1 MEHEIREAPLNLYNP
16 TAKDAETLLAE
27 FIDRK
32 KLLARILDIVQHN
45 VPDRPQQHVIVVGPR
60 GMGKTTLLC
69 AIRYSV
75 QKDDALSQEWLPL
88 QFNEEQYGIGDL
100 ADFWLEALRH
110 LEIELKSVPSKSDQ
124 LLNEASD
131 KLAQQAQNA
140 FFELLAQ
147 SGRRALLLVDNI
159 NGLFAAIDDGIALN
173 KLRALWMT
181 DPRMMV
187 IGATPSHFDEVSAVD
202 QAFHDF
208 FRIFYLD
215 RLTQEELEV
224 FLRHLAEMR
233 GDAQV
238 IHAIEHEP
246 QRIAAMRILTGGNPR
261 LVMLGYRVLKEGF
274 DGDVRRDLE
283 RLLDECTP
291 FFKHR
296 IESLA
301 KEARRTFDAIARR
314 WDPVTV
320 DDIRVELRKP
330 SNYISAQIKRL
341 IAEGFIEAISGEKK
355 KRYQVSERFYN
366 VYYLMRY
373 SREGRR
379 RLRWLVNFMQV
390 FYTRQDY
397 KHWARRLGDE
407 LAQPLAESQRLE
419 KLSLLQTM
427 SMAADNDG
435 RYAAFE
441 AMVNDAITRNDR
453 SLLDEEFADGDPVE
467 RYGFR
472 YFAAEILWDLQQEDR
487 TLLGYKPGTENWWK
501 KLRQM
506 LGQKNLTL
514 KIATHL
520 KLFKNWHTHTARHA
534 VAVGIILHWLFDQLR
549 ESEAVFREVIKIDP
563 QDVHA
568 WTNLGIVLS
577 DQGQHKEAEQ
587 AYRKAIELDPQHVL
601 AWNNLGIALSD
612 QSQHKEAEEAYR
624 KAIELDPQ
632 HVLAWNNLGS
642 VLRNQ
647 NQHKEAEQAYRK
659 AIELDPQHVLAWN
672 NLGIALSDQNQ
683 HKEAEEAFR
692 KAIELDPQY
701 VHAWNGLGIVLS
713 DQGQHKEAEEAYRK
727 AIELDSQF
735 LFVMTNLAGTCLFDL
750 NKTEEGVAL
759 LAQGLSLDPEDRYGR
774 YVLGRFWREALP
786 VGAKQIAANGNATAS
801 DNLRKAITETLL
813 AKAASGQHKAVLEAL
828 LALDETAQQPFETLI
843 LALQA
848 LNDRSVLQ
856 HIAREKR
863 DVVLDVMASIA
874 PEDGFDA
881 KKDGTN

>member
-75 QKDDALSQEWLPL
+75 QKDDVLSQEWLPL
-88 QFNEEQYGIGDL
+88 QFDEEQYGIGDL

-110 LEIELKSVPSKSDQ
+110 LEIELKATQSKVDQ

-131 KLAQQAQNA
+131 KLAQHAQDV
-140 FFELLAQ
+140 FFELLAL

-159 NGLFAAIDDGIALN
+159 NDLFAAIDDGIALN
-173 KLRALWMT
+173 QLRALWMT

-215 RLTQEELEV
+215 RLTQEELEA

-355 KRYQVSERFYN
+355 KRYQVSERFYK

-373 SREGRR
+373 SREGR

-390 FYTRQDY
+390 FYARRNDRR
-397 KHWARRLGDE
+397 WARRLDKALSE
-407 LAQPLAESQRLE
+407 PLAVNPAAYE
-419 KLSLLQTM
+419 QT
-427 SMAADNDG
+427 
-435 RYAAFE
+435 R
-441 AMVNDAITRNDR
+441 
-453 SLLDEEFADGDPVE
+453 
-467 RYGFR
+467 
-472 YFAAEILWDLQQEDR
+472 
-487 TLLGYKPGTENWWK
+487 
-501 KLRQM
+501 
-506 LGQKNLTL
+506 
-514 KIATHL
+514 
-520 KLFKNWHTHTARHA
+520 
-534 VAVGIILHWLFDQLR
+534 
-549 ESEAVFREVIKIDP
+549 
-563 QDVHA
+563 
-568 WTNLGIVLS
+568 
-577 DQGQHKEAEQ
+577 
-587 AYRKAIELDPQHVL
+587 
-601 AWNNLGIALSD
+601 
-612 QSQHKEAEEAYR
+612 
-624 KAIELDPQ
+624 
-632 HVLAWNNLGS
+632 
-642 VLRNQ
+642 
-647 NQHKEAEQAYRK
+647 
-659 AIELDPQHVLAWN
+659 
-672 NLGIALSDQNQ
+672 
-683 HKEAEEAFR
+683 
-692 KAIELDPQY
+692 
-701 VHAWNGLGIVLS
+701 
-713 DQGQHKEAEEAYRK
+713 
-727 AIELDSQF
+727 
-735 LFVMTNLAGTCLFDL
+735 LAGISLFDL
-750 NKTEEGVAL
+750 NKMEEGVAL
-759 LAQGLSLDPEDRYGR
+759 LMRGLLLDPEDRYGR
-774 YVLGRFWREALP
+774 HVLNQFWRDALP
-786 VGAKQIAANGNATAS
+786 VAAEQIAVNNNSTAS
-801 DNLRKAITETLL
+801 DNLRQAITETLL
-813 AKAASGQHKAVLEAL
+813 TKAAGGEHEAVLDAL
-828 LALDETAQQPFETLI
+828 LALDESAQQPFEVLI